1 MITMDDVKAK
11 ARFIRGSHHK
21 LRRYVNAIRGKDAL
35 EAVDMLAMMHGANCR
50 RVLKVV
56 KSAIANAENNHDFD
70 GAEMYVKEAY
80 VDEGPVMRRWRPRA
94 RGRATP
100 IRKRLSHITI
110 KLAPRGE
117 D

>member
-1 MITMDDVKAK
+1 MDDVKAQ
-11 ARFIRGSHHK
+11 ARFVRGSQYK
-21 LRRYVNAIRGKDAL
+21 LRRYADLVRGKPAL
-35 EAVDMLAMMHGANCR
+35 EAVDILLMSQGANSG

-70 GAEMYVKEAY
+70 AAEMFVKEIFI
-80 VDEGPVMRRWRPRA
+80 DEGPVMRRWRPRA

-100 IRKRLSHITI
+100 IRKKLSHITV